1 MLTIRRQNQI
11 VLVEA
16 LQKNMGPRLVKY
28 ILCRFPKVFGKDAEA
43 ARAFVDRVTP
53 VAKEYGITKEE
64 DVAVFLDLS
73 VMYGE
78 DFHRDEWASDVL
90 TDEAL
95 SPTDKMDELR
105 DRVFESG
112 ALM

>member
-1 MLTIRRQNQI
+1 MLTIRKKNQI
-11 VLVEA
+11 VLSEA

-28 ILCRFPKVFGKDAEA
+28 VLCRFPNVYGKDAEA
-43 ARAFVDRVTP
+43 ARALVDRVTP
-53 VAKEYGITKEE
+53 VAAEYGIKKEE

-90 TDEAL
+90 ADEAL
-95 SPTDKMDELR
+95 APSKKMDELR
-105 DRVFESG
+105 ERVFQSG

>member
-1 MLTIRRQNQI
+1 MLTIRKKNQI
-11 VLVEA
+11 ALTEA
-16 LQKNMGPRLVKY
+16 LQRNMGPRLAKY
-28 ILCRFPKVFGKDAEA
+28 MLCRFPKIFGKDMEA
-43 ARAFVDRVTP
+43 AQAHVDKMTP

-78 DFHRDEWASDVL
+78 DFHKDEWASDVL

-95 SPTDKMDELR
+95 SPGAKMDELR
-105 DRVFESG
+105 ERVFESG